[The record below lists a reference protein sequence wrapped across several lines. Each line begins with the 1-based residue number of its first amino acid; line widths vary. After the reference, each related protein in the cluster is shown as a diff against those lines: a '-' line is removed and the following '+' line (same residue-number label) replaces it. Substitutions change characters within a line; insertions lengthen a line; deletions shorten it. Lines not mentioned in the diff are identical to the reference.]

1 MRARACVRICVCV
14 CMRVCR
20 VSSQAACFPVACPK
34 AHARRAC
41 VCVEF
46 TVTIVTHRY
55 ADDEI
60 FVRAIRLLNRRY
72 GQRRKLLSALQ
83 DVILLDRTSLP
94 VFDNLAKLEADLGF
108 LRFLLRSSE
117 VWGVK
122 SKLSGDSNHEV
133 RVSFSSPRLVGNKAF
148 IHLYTNILENKF
160 IIILYYFNNNIY
172 ILNMKILYQFQFL

>member
-1 MRARACVRICVCV
+1 MRARASVCV
-14 CMRVCR
+14 SLCVGMRVCR
-20 VSSQAACFPVACPK
+20 VSSQAACFLWHVLRHTRVA
-34 AHARRAC
+34 R

-122 SKLSGDSNHEV
+122 SKLSGDFNHEV
-133 RVSFSSPRLVGNKAF
+133 RVSFSSPLVGNKAF
-148 IHLYTNILENKF
+148 IHLPSNSTIDAQLRRWRRSGRSS
-160 IIILYYFNNNIY
+160 
-172 ILNMKILYQFQFL
+172 

>member
-1 MRARACVRICVCV
+1 VGCVFVCGARAPAACARARVCAYLCVWVCVCV
-14 CMRVCR
+14 VCR
-20 VSSQAACFPVACPK
+20 CKLRVFLWHVLRHTRVA
-34 AHARRAC
+34 R

-122 SKLSGDSNHEV
+122 SKLSGDFNHEV
-133 RVSFSSPRLVGNKAF
+133 RVSFSSPHLVGNKAF
-148 IHLYTNILENKF
+148 IHLHSNSTIDAQLRRWRRSGRSS
-160 IIILYYFNNNIY
+160 
-172 ILNMKILYQFQFL
+172 